1 MKTKHIFIFILCLI
15 FALVLIP
22 TVHLLKTYLG
32 EDSKSIMIAE
42 GFTNDASGLN
52 LTPVHSIIH
61 VPSEKEEIVLQLR
74 NIIDFASKNKKKI
87 SIAGA
92 KHSMGG
98 HTIYPDGI
106 LLNMR
111 PYNHMNLDT
120 LNNVL
125 SIGSGALWS
134 DALQY
139 LNQFNRSISVMQAFS
154 SFSIGGSISVNG
166 HGWQHNAPP
175 VSSSVVSF
183 TIMTADGKL
192 IECNREN
199 NKELFSIVLGGYGLF
214 GVILDVKLKVI
225 QDQILKFKSYKLKTN
240 QYLDY
245 YENYIDADSTVQL
258 VFGRLNISS
267 KKFLEE
273 ATLNFFQSTLENVHQ
288 NHPIEGNEKLVE
300 LKNLVF
306 RSTVNSEYGKRLRWN
321 LENNIGE
328 FSSKQVFTR
337 NQVLN
342 DDVSLVENNDS
353 TSTDILHEYFI
364 PKRNFNLFIDGM
376 KQILPNEKIDL
387 LNITLRNVYPD
398 NDSFLSYVKEEV
410 FAFVMLFNQKISNEH
425 ELEMRKLTND
435 LAQLAYDVEG
445 TYYLPY
451 RLHVEKALFKKVY
464 PRSDEFFQIKLK
476 YDPQELF
483 QNKFYLQYK

>member
-1 MKTKHIFIFILCLI
+1 
-15 FALVLIP
+15 
-22 TVHLLKTYLG
+22 
-32 EDSKSIMIAE
+32 
-42 GFTNDASGLN
+42 
-52 LTPVHSIIH
+52 
-61 VPSEKEEIVLQLR
+61 
-74 NIIDFASKNKKKI
+74 
-87 SIAGA
+87 
-92 KHSMGG
+92 
-98 HTIYPDGI
+98 
-106 LLNMR
+106 
-111 PYNHMNLDT
+111 
-120 LNNVL
+120 
-125 SIGSGALWS
+125 
-134 DALQY
+134 
-139 LNQFNRSISVMQAFS
+139 
-154 SFSIGGSISVNG
+154 
-166 HGWQHNAPP
+166 
-175 VSSSVVSF
+175 
-183 TIMTADGKL
+183 MTADGKL

-288 NHPIEGNEKLVE
+288 NHPIEGSEKLVE

-306 RSTVNSEYGKRLRWN
+306 RSTINSEYGKRLRWN

-328 FSSKQVFTR
+328 FSSKKVFTR

-410 FAFVMLFNQKISNEH
+410 FAFVMLFNQKISDEH

>member
-1 MKTKHIFIFILCLI
+1 MK
-15 FALVLIP
+15 
-22 TVHLLKTYLG
+22 
-32 EDSKSIMIAE
+32 
-42 GFTNDASGLN
+42 
-52 LTPVHSIIH
+52 
-61 VPSEKEEIVLQLR
+61 
-74 NIIDFASKNKKKI
+74 
-87 SIAGA
+87 
-92 KHSMGG
+92 
-98 HTIYPDGI
+98 
-106 LLNMR
+106 
-111 PYNHMNLDT
+111 
-120 LNNVL
+120 
-125 SIGSGALWS
+125 
-134 DALQY
+134 
-139 LNQFNRSISVMQAFS
+139 
-154 SFSIGGSISVNG
+154 
-166 HGWQHNAPP
+166 
-175 VSSSVVSF
+175 
-183 TIMTADGKL
+183 
-192 IECNREN
+192 
-199 NKELFSIVLGGYGLF
+199 
-214 GVILDVKLKVI
+214 
-225 QDQILKFKSYKLKTN
+225 
-240 QYLDY
+240 
-245 YENYIDADSTVQL
+245 
-258 VFGRLNISS
+258 
-267 KKFLEE
+267 
-273 ATLNFFQSTLENVHQ
+273 
-288 NHPIEGNEKLVE
+288 KLVE

-410 FAFVMLFNQKISNEH
+410 FAFVMLFNQKISDEH